1 MRLWVEGK
9 AAMKNFGFG
18 YTEYIIIEKE
28 ADSDDYLIELFG
40 QRQMRIM
47 ELMS

>member
-1 MRLWVEGK
+1 MKLWVEGRVGL
-9 AAMKNFGFG
+9 KNFG
-18 YTEYIIIEKE
+18 YTRYTIVAKE
-28 ADSDDYLIELFG
+28 TDSDDYLIELFE